1 MSIPD
6 SAGNLVIYNRAENEI
21 IVRELELGYI
31 ASAFASPLP
40 AGTDTNSNA
49 GDAASLTSANTY
61 SNAGD
66 AATLTSANTYSN
78 GVGAMMMAASQVSL
92 TADPTA
98 NLSIGLGIGS
108 MAGEDAFAIGLM
120 GNHQETS
127 TRYSFTAAYND
138 FTGTTA
144 YGAGVRAGH
153 LDDLI
158 NTNKASIVTTPDMS
172 LL

>member
-1 MSIPD
+1 MTIPD

-49 GDAASLTSANTY
+49 GDAAS
-61 SNAGD
+61 
-66 AATLTSANTYSN
+66 LTSANTYSN

-144 YGAGVRAGH
+144 YGAGV
-153 LDDLI
+153 
-158 NTNKASIVTTPDMS
+158 SWS
-172 LL
+172 LR